1 MFKDIF
7 SFVDICILSF
17 SLSLFSVIITT
28 CEEDAATAVI
38 LMVCSDIPRDYFPTL
53 HQHLIMVS
61 SDIPIKI
68 IFSIEGQNE
77 TKSKKVATNRN
88 KQKDFP
94 CLRISSFVSLI
105 IGDEN

>member
-61 SDIPIKI
+61 SDIPI
-68 IFSIEGQNE
+68 EGQNE

-88 KQKDFP
+88 KQKNFP
-94 CLRISSFVSLI
+94 SLRIFQALRA
-105 IGDEN
+105 